1 MNTADRV
8 NAAYAE
14 NQPHDCNT
22 AIRDAGPDAMRDP
35 PEGEW
40 TETDEDLDESFRV
53 NDPSGR
59 YYEILLYIQTA
70 AIGQSKRLEIQ
81 MKPY

>member
-1 MNTADRV
+1 MIARILGLGAMGFAGYMLFRHKGGRADAADRV

-22 AIRDAGPDAMRDP
+22 AIRDAGPEAMRDP

-40 TETDEDLDESFRV
+40 TETDEDLDESFPAS
-53 NDPSGR
+53 DPPGG
-59 YYEILLYIQTA
+59 Y
-70 AIGQSKRLEIQ
+70 
-81 MKPY
+81 